1 MKYKFSRK
9 QILLGSGI
17 SISLVLIFV
26 GLMLFGRGSDQAI
39 DTRNRHYAGPFQ
51 VLVTVNPEQPRVG
64 KNQLRIDLLDKN
76 GRPVGDALVEA
87 VAEMPSMGSMPVM
100 RAPASIEQTEKGSY
114 RGEFELL
121 MTGAWPLTLDI
132 VSAEKGKASL
142 TFDLTTSRS
151 GLRLM
156 SATPSS
162 IAPLPTDSSKPV
174 KSASQD
180 AAAKNQTKEV
190 NPGTIRVDARRR
202 QLIGVTTGIVEEKVL
217 VQTIRAAGRVT
228 YDETRLTDITLKFNG
243 WIGKLWAS
251 SVGASVRKGRP
262 LFAVYSPELL
272 SAQQEY
278 LETLRRRKDRND
290 SLLVAA
296 RQRLQLWDISPA
308 QIRDLEKRKKPQKD
322 MQILSPVTGTVIEKY
337 IVAGSAVRS
346 GGKLMRIADLSIVWV
361 EGQIYE
367 NEIEH
372 VKQGMDAEV
381 VLPDYGGRRLPAKV
395 AYVYPYLEGDTRTA
409 RVRVELNNKDGLL
422 RPDMYAHVHLKIDLG
437 KRLVVPDGA
446 VLYAGN
452 SRIVFVD
459 LGDGQ
464 LQPRKVKTGVRNND
478 VIEILEGLAVGDKV
492 VTSGNFLIAAESKL
506 KAGIDQW

>member
-1 MKYKFSRK
+1 MKYIFSRK
-9 QILLGSGI
+9 QLLLGGGTSVA
-17 SISLVLIFV
+17 LVLILA
-26 GLMLFGRGSDQAI
+26 GLVLFGRGSNQAI
-39 DTRNRHYAGPFQ
+39 DTGNRYYAGPFQ
-51 VLVTVNPEQPRVG
+51 VFVTIDPEQPRVG
-64 KNQLRIDLLDKN
+64 KNRLRIDLLDKN
-76 GRPVGDALVEA
+76 DRPVGDARVKA

-100 RAPASIEQTEKGSY
+100 RAPASIEQTKKGSY

-132 VSAEKGKASL
+132 MSAKKGKASL

-162 IAPLPTDSSKPV
+162 IAPLSADSNELPT
-174 KSASQD
+174 SASQEREE
-180 AAAKNQTKEV
+180 T
-190 NPGTIRVDARRR
+190 PGTIRMGAKRR
-202 QLIGVTTGIVEEKVL
+202 QLIGVTTGIAEERIL
-217 VQTIRAAGRVT
+217 VKTIRAAGRVT

-243 WIGKLWAS
+243 WIGKLWAN

-262 LFAVYSPELL
+262 LFSIYSPELV

-278 LETLRRRKDRND
+278 LEILRRRKDRND
-290 SLLVAA
+290 SLLIAA
-296 RQRLQLWDISPA
+296 RQRLKLWDISPA
-308 QIRDLEKRKKPQKD
+308 QIRDLEKRNKPKKD
-322 MQILSPVTGTVIEKY
+322 MPILSPVTGTVIEKNV
-337 IVAGSAVRS
+337 VAGSAVKTGMR
-346 GGKLMRIADLSIVWV
+346 LMRIADLSNVWV

-367 NEIEH
+367 YEIEH

-409 RVRVELNNKDGLL
+409 RVRVVLDNKDGLL
-422 RPDMYAHVHLKIDLG
+422 RPEMYAHVHLKIDLG
-437 KRLVVPDGA
+437 KRLVVPEGA

-459 LGDGQ
+459 LGKGQ

-478 VIEILEGLAVGDKV
+478 VIEVLEGLSIGDKV

-506 KAGIDQW
+506 KSGIDQW